1 MTLAITVISYH
12 GVWQATDHRLSR
24 AGKTVADDS
33 IKHVKLLVRDG
44 QAVLAYAGVGRVG
57 NIDISDWVRKLLRG
71 DFRTLGEQVNIICG
85 ASTRKLTEYCR
96 TTKSPLTFSIG
107 GFESGVPTLY
117 IISNHV
123 RKPNGNI
130 VGEEFVVKCI
140 RLKDA
145 GQNDVG
151 VHVEGSGA
159 NALRQDE
166 LLQFIQGIIR
176 RRAGK
181 PSLWRDMM
189 GALAETIKRASED
202 ERSDGEVSKQSVVTY
217 LPAPRGGFI
226 TFFYGWPPDVARP
239 EVPHLIGAVDVK
251 AAKKIIEPLFKEE
264 LANKIKQT
272 SNSKEKEELENALK
286 DRINEVL
293 SQSDFT
299 PTDKL

>member
-24 AGKTVADDS
+24 AGEIVADDS
-33 IKHVKLLVRDG
+33 IKHVKLLTRDG
-44 QAVLAYAGVGRVG
+44 QAVLAYAGVGRIG
-57 NIDISDWVRKLLRG
+57 KLDISDWVRRLLRG
-71 DFRTLGEQVNIICG
+71 DNRILRDQVNILCG
-85 ASTRKLTEYCR
+85 ASTRKLAGVCR
-96 TTKSPLTFSIG
+96 RARTPLTFSIG

-117 IISNHV
+117 MISNRV
-123 RKPNGNI
+123 RRPNGNI

-140 RLKDA
+140 RLNDA

-159 NALRQDE
+159 NALRGDE
-166 LLQFIQGIIR
+166 LQQLIQGIIR
-176 RRAGK
+176 RRAKK

-189 GALAETIKRASED
+189 GAIAEIIKRASED
-202 ERSDGEVSKQSVVTY
+202 ERSHGTVSKQSVVTY
-217 LPAPRGGFI
+217 LPAPRGAFI
-226 TFFYGWPPDVARP
+226 TFFFGWPPDVARP

-251 AAKKIIEPLFKEE
+251 AVKQITEPLFKEE
-264 LANKIKQT
+264 LAKKIEQT

-286 DRINEVL
+286 DRINEIL

>member
-33 IKHVKLLVRDG
+33 IKHVKLLARDG

-57 NIDISDWVRKLLRG
+57 KIDISDWVRKLLRG
-71 DFRTLGEQVNIICG
+71 DFRTLGDQVNILCG
-85 ASTRKLTEYCR
+85 ALTRKLTEDCR
-96 TTKSPLTFSIG
+96 RTRTPLTFSIG

-117 IISNHV
+117 IISNRV
-123 RKPNGNI
+123 RRPNGNI
-130 VGEEFVVKCI
+130 VGKKFVGKCI

-159 NALRQDE
+159 NTLRQDE
-166 LLQFIQGIIR
+166 LLKFIQGIIR

-181 PSLWRDMM
+181 PSLGRDMM
-189 GALAETIKRASED
+189 GALAETIKRASVD
-202 ERSDGEVSKQSVVTY
+202 ERSHGTVSKQSVVTY
-217 LPAPRGGFI
+217 LPAPGGAFR
-226 TFFYGWPPDVARP
+226 TSFFGWRPDVARP

-251 AAKKIIEPLFKEE
+251 AVKQIIEPLFKEE

-272 SNSKEKEELENALK
+272 RNSKEKEELENALK
-286 DRINEVL
+286 DRINEIL

>member
-1 MTLAITVISYH
+1 MTLAITVVSYH

-24 AGKTVADDS
+24 AGKTVTDDS
-33 IKHVKLLVRDG
+33 IKHVKLLARDG

-57 NIDISDWVRKLLRG
+57 KIDISDWVRKLLRG
-71 DFRTLGEQVNIICG
+71 DNRTLWDQVNIICG
-85 ASTRKLTEYCR
+85 ASTRKLTGFCR
-96 TTKSPLTFSIG
+96 RARTPLTFSIG

-117 IISNHV
+117 MISNRV
-123 RKPNGNI
+123 RRPNGNI
-130 VGEEFVVKCI
+130 VGEEFVGQRI

-166 LLQFIQGIIR
+166 LLKFIQGIIR

-189 GALAETIKRASED
+189 GALAETIKRASVD
-202 ERSDGEVSKQSVVTY
+202 ERSHGTVSKQSVVTY
-217 LPAPRGGFI
+217 LPAPRGAFI
-226 TFFYGWPPDVARP
+226 TRFFGWRLDVARP
-239 EVPHLIGAVDVK
+239 EVPHLIGEVDVK
-251 AAKKIIEPLFKEE
+251 AASQIIEPLLEE
-264 LANKIKQT
+264 EWAKIEQT
-272 SNSKEKEELENALK
+272 SNSKEQSEDALK
-286 DRINEVL
+286 DRLNEIL